1 MMAGDA
7 TTGTAILFLLF
18 SAAVARFFN
27 CLNSSEHPAAYLR
40 EGLPFYYEPA
50 RFARVLGDVPDADG
64 NDWPVNLIM
73 LPTVLTEAL
82 QMIDKRNSH
91 KKQIEEASS

>member
-1 MMAGDA
+1 MMARRRHDRN
-7 TTGTAILFLLF
+7 
-18 SAAVARFFN
+18 SNPVSPVQRPVARFFN

-64 NDWPVNLIM
+64 NDYPVNY
-73 LPTVLTEAL
+73 VANG
-82 QMIDKRNSH
+82 IDRGSTDDRQK
-91 KKQIEEASS
+91 E